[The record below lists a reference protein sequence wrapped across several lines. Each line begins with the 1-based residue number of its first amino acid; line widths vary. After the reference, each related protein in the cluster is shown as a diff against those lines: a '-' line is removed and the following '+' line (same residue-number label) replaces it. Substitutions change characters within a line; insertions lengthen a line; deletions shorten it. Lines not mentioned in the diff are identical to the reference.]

1 MSNKY
6 QKGMVETKPSCSPE
20 KYDLKNSTYEHKGK
34 WPKTNMYWVKKTQTK
49 TQGLELKAET
59 NSKGRC
65 SNQEGYIF
73 NLGPRA
79 SYKFARTM
87 KELEQYIGKI

>member
-1 MSNKY
+1 MGVVK
-6 QKGMVETKPSCSPE
+6 TKPPRSPE
-20 KYDLKNSTYEHKGK
+20 GNYSKNSADKHKGQAL
-34 WPKTNMYWVKKTQTK
+34 KTKRYRGKNTRTK